1 MILRKNEIDFYERLK
16 NSETSLQTKG
26 YYELEFN
33 ELEFACRTAWRNA
46 ARCIGRINWSKIK
59 LFDGR
64 HCSTTKQMFDMIC
77 DHLKYATNG
86 GNIRSAIT
94 VFRQRIK
101 NCHDVRIWNSQI
113 INYAGYEI
121 NETETIGD
129 KSQIPFTKVKY
140 LAIIIE

>member
-1 MILRKNEIDFYERLK
+1 MIKKRKNSVDFFNRVKQSEINFSKR
-16 NSETSLQTKG
+16 G

-46 ARCIGRINWSKIK
+46 ARCIGRINWSKIR

-64 HCSTTKQMFDMIC
+64 HCTTTKEIFDVIC
-77 DHLKYATNG
+77 DHLRYATNG

-94 VFRQRIK
+94 IFRQRLMNK
-101 NCHDVRIWNSQI
+101 PDVRIWNSQI

-121 NETETIGD
+121 SETETIGD
-129 KSQIPFTKVKY
+129 KSQIAFTKVKFSK
-140 LAIIIE
+140 I